1 MYCST
6 CFAKFHHRGAL
17 QRHHC
22 VLLSENRLST
32 LPKKQQ
38 SSTADVNLQEFYPK
52 QAEEDSHRKI
62 IQQELGETGNEKP
75 NFASFQQSFLEW
87 RDSNINK
94 SKRNQQRRGLIP
106 LTDEL
111 SNIDFNSS
119 KTNTQDNFRSKKQ
132 QSKPM
137 NTTKSGVFINIHQ
150 SFSDNTELNDPSID
164 LEVSIIK

>member
-1 MYCST
+1 MYCSN

-38 SSTADVNLQEFYPK
+38 SSSADVNLREFYHK
-52 QAEEDSHRKI
+52 QPEVDSHRKI
-62 IQQELGETGNEKP
+62 TQQELEETENEKP
-75 NFASFQQSFLEW
+75 NFASFQQSFLQW

-94 SKRNQQRRGLIP
+94 SKRNQQKRGLIP

-111 SNIDFNSS
+111 SNIDFITS
-119 KTNTQDNFRSKKQ
+119 KTNTQDKFRSKKQ
-132 QSKPM
+132 QSKP
-137 NTTKSGVFINIHQ
+137 GVFVNIHQ

-164 LEVSIIK
+164 LEVSIIYYIIF